1 MGAERTRN
9 PPSPRTKTRCTMDL
23 GLFIQ
28 GMIVGFT
35 IAVPVGPISLVCI
48 HRTVAGGR
56 LHGII
61 SGLGVATSDSFY
73 AAVAFLGMTAIS
85 GLIIANQMVFHL
97 VAGVVLAAVGILV
110 FRSVPAAI
118 KDAGNP
124 ESYARDYLAL
134 LAIAAANPLTIIFFI
149 TILPG
154 FGVVAHG
161 TTLIAA
167 VPFVAGIFLGETVWW
182 ILLCG
187 SLGSVRSRLSVDN
200 LRWINQAS
208 GVLIAVFGAG
218 MLILLLA
225 APGLLP

>member
-1 MGAERTRN
+1 
-9 PPSPRTKTRCTMDL
+9 MDH

-28 GMIVGFT
+28 GIIIGLT

-56 LHGII
+56 LHGIF

-85 GLIIANQMVFHL
+85 GLIIGNQMVFRL
-97 VAGVVLAAVGILV
+97 VAGIALVLVGIQV
-110 FRSVPAAI
+110 FRSIPGAAG
-118 KDAGNP
+118 DGAYP
-124 ESYARDYLAL
+124 ESYARDYLSL

-187 SLGSVRSRLSVDN
+187 SLGSFRSRLNREN
-200 LRWINQAS
+200 LRRINQVS
-208 GVLIAVFGAG
+208 GLLITCFGTG
-218 MLILLLA
+218 MLVLLLA
-225 APGLLP
+225 APHLLP

>member
-1 MGAERTRN
+1 
-9 PPSPRTKTRCTMDL
+9 MDL

-28 GMIVGFT
+28 GMIVGLT
-35 IAVPVGPISLVCI
+35 LAVPVGPISLVCI

-56 LHGII
+56 LHGIF

-73 AAVAFLGMTAIS
+73 AAVAFLGLTAVS
-85 GLIIANQMVFHL
+85 GLIIGHQTAFRL
-97 VAGVVLAAVGILV
+97 VAGIALVLVGIQV
-110 FRSVPAAI
+110 FRSIPAAI
-118 KDAGNP
+118 RDGANP
-124 ESYARDYLAL
+124 DSYLKDYLSL
-134 LAIAAANPLTIIFFI
+134 LAIAAANPLTIIYFI

-167 VPFVAGIFLGETVWW
+167 VPFVAGIFLGSAAWW
-182 ILLCG
+182 IILCG
-187 SLGSVRSRLSVDN
+187 SLGSVRSRLTVDN
-200 LRWINQAS
+200 LRWINNAS
-208 GVLIAVFGAG
+208 GVLITVFGAG